1 MVGLRAVRKSRIR
14 IAAFSMNNHNKRS
27 VGPAARARASCVL
40 RTRLHDGTHVR
51 AALTWGMTPTALR
64 YATERRRRRANAS
77 SPTRPAAESANVDG
91 SGTTLFEITTSLV
104 VIGGGDPKGAVVSRY
119 VPAVNV
125 GALVAPVKSC
135 GPAVLKSREPELKKS
150 KPPPK
155 FVVYAVNCP
164 VAPSVVAP

>member
-40 RTRLHDGTHVR
+40 RTRLHDGTHVL
-51 AALTWGMTPTALR
+51 AALTWAMTPTALR

-91 SGTTLFEITTSLV
+91 SGTTLFEITTSVV
-104 VIGGGDPKGAVVSRY
+104 VISAPPKEVSAY
-119 VPAVNV
+119 VPAANV

-135 GPAVLKSREPELKKS
+135 GPAAFKS
-150 KPPPK
+150 
-155 FVVYAVNCP
+155 
-164 VAPSVVAP
+164 